1 MATPVL
7 AAEADIVREYLADPA
22 MPDDAL
28 DVEGNAVK
36 SAMDRLQTL
45 LAPTPLLDA
54 EVASRE
60 ADAAHVLR
68 GGSAYKSPYHD
79 AHHAT
84 LVAAAAALKRALGD
98 GGPGTG
104 FAHGAEHAVRD
115 AAHLISG
122 AAQDALR
129 RDQGELPRLFDIAL
143 KLRKDRDDARAAARQ
158 LVLAFGREK
167 RGLGFKER
175 QRMRDAV
182 VAARDQAARAAE
194 EDKARLMDQFRAQSE
209 ELELLHRQVMTAR
222 EAPASRVARL
232 EADLASERRR
242 RSADAAAR
250 DDEREASARALEEAL
265 ARVADLTN
273 QLSTAKRETARAR
286 EEAEGEAREAREVA
300 EAAERRA
307 SHAREVLAR
316 SKRRATRLRAFQLWR
331 LRASF
336 EAQTRHVK
344 AEAAVTLRAVKRGYE
359 VQLAETQRRGEEK
372 LLAASL
378 RPSEPV
384 GGGKALADATNAA
397 KSPAGGKRR
406 NAAGAS
412 GGDDPDPW
420 GFLGKV
426 EAEKDKLRG
435 ESRLGGPART
445 AAARRAAEDAA
456 VAAAEENVRKVDA
469 YYAEASAAGRRR
481 AEAAAREIKEGETYH
496 PETVL
501 LATDTPMET
510 PPGSVPTRTTI
521 PKRTTIPT
529 RTTPTRTS
537 ISRATPSRTP
547 PPSAPRGVDGV
558 PSPTRATIASSS
570 MKGRFE
576 RASVRPRAEEE
587 RDEVRTSTTS
597 TTSVAVEPVAA
608 RRPES
613 AAGARASVTSI
624 RSHATLDYTDEF
636 DEDFDEEELEL
647 P

>member
-7 AAEADIVREYLADPA
+7 AAEANIVREYLADPA
-22 MPDDAL
+22 LPDDAL

-54 EVASRE
+54 EMASRE
-60 ADAAHVLR
+60 ADAARVLH
-68 GGSAYKSPYHD
+68 GGSTYKSPYHD

-115 AAHLISG
+115 AEHLISG

-143 KLRKDRDDARAAARQ
+143 KLRRDRDDARAAARQ

-167 RGLGFKER
+167 RGVGFKER
-175 QRMRDAV
+175 QRARDAV

-194 EDKARLMDQFRAQSE
+194 EDKARLMDQFRAQTE
-209 ELELLHRQVMTAR
+209 ELELLHRQVTAAR

-232 EADLASERRR
+232 EADLAAERRR
-242 RSADAAAR
+242 RGADAASR
-250 DDEREASARALEEAL
+250 NEEREASARHIEEAL

-273 QLSTAKRETARAR
+273 QLSTARRETARAR
-286 EEAEGEAREAREVA
+286 EGAEAEALEARELAA
-300 EAAERRA
+300 AAERRA

-336 EAQTRHVK
+336 EARTRHVK

-359 VQLAETQRRGEEK
+359 TQLAETQRRGEEK

-378 RPSEPV
+378 RPS
-384 GGGKALADATNAA
+384 KALADTTNAET
-397 KSPAGGKRR
+397 PAGGKRR
-406 NAAGAS
+406 NATSASAG
-412 GGDDPDPW
+412 DDPW
-420 GFLGKV
+420 GFLGEV
-426 EAEKDKLRG
+426 EAEKEKLRG

-469 YYAEASAAGRRR
+469 FYAEASAAGRRR

-501 LATDTPMET
+501 LATNTPMET
-510 PPGSVPTRTTI
+510 PP
-521 PKRTTIPT
+521 
-529 RTTPTRTS
+529 
-537 ISRATPSRTP
+537 PS
-547 PPSAPRGVDGV
+547 V
-558 PSPTRATIASSS
+558 PSPTRAMT
-570 MKGRFE
+570 GRFE
-576 RASVRPRAEEE
+576 RAGIRPRVEEE
-587 RDEVRTSTTS
+587 RDDVRTSTVS
-597 TTSVAVEPVAA
+597 TASAAVEPAA
-608 RRPES
+608 GRRPGS
-613 AAGARASVTSI
+613 AAARASATSI

-636 DEDFDEEELEL
+636 DEAFDEEEVEL